1 MGTNSFKKESMSS
14 GDPKKRPGGGS
25 GNGSSRDP
33 SASTPRSVGAPRAA
47 DPAGS
52 IDVPLNTFA
61 PKKQSGRVQFDDR
74 GNAIWEW
81 AVSTGAFGR
90 EVSTERLKKLENP
103 GLSLAD
109 DAPTPFDKVKPN
121 PQGVV
126 KGYNPYDSG
135 KLGRAGAPPPKKKDL
150 RKLSDWLKLKKQAGN
165 KASDDDE

>member
-1 MGTNSFKKESMSS
+1 MEANSFKKEIMSS
-14 GDPKKRPGGGS
+14 GDTKKRPGGGAD
-25 GNGSSRDP
+25 NGSPRDP
-33 SASTPRSVGAPRAA
+33 SADTART
-47 DPAGS
+47 
-52 IDVPLNTFA
+52 TFA
-61 PKKQSGRVQFDDR
+61 AKKQSGRVQFDDR

-135 KLGRAGAPPPKKKDL
+135 KLGKPPEVPKKKDL
-150 RKLSDWLKLKKQAGN
+150 KKLSDWLKLKKQAAN
-165 KASDDDE
+165 NDPDSE

>member
-1 MGTNSFKKESMSS
+1 MSS
-14 GDPKKRPGGGS
+14 GDSKKRPSGSSGS
-25 GNGSSRDP
+25 GKSRDP
-33 SASTPRSVGAPRAA
+33 SADTL
-47 DPAGS
+47 S
-52 IDVPLNTFA
+52 IPFTA
-61 PKKQSGRVQFDDR
+61 KKPSGRVQFDDR

-90 EVSTERLKKLENP
+90 EVTAERLKKLENP

-135 KLGRAGAPPPKKKDL
+135 KLGRTGPPPKKKDL
-150 RKLSDWLKLKKQAGN
+150 RKLGDWMRLKKQAEN
-165 KASDDDE
+165 KGPDDDE